1 MNDFSPSCSR
11 ARLVTAGLLLVLFS
25 GCATFR
31 SYDSEMTK
39 TLNFAAAG
47 DVDAAIKQL
56 EHNNRN
62 AHKDLLYYLELGEL
76 QRLNRRYDES
86 EKAWLEADG
95 HVLAWEKAALVNPAN
110 LLGSVTSVVLNDK
123 TLPYEGH
130 DYEKVMLTTRLA
142 LDRLARGDFDMA
154 RIDIKRTHEREA
166 VIAELRRKEQ
176 QKTEEEARKRGVK
189 SSFKELNGYPVQ
201 TIDSPEINALKNS
214 YESAF
219 SHYLAGFVYEALGEP
234 SLAAAGYRHA
244 IELQPNRPQLED
256 ALAQLDARVAGR
268 SDGHTDVLF
277 VIESGTVPARQSRQF
292 SLPFPYQGRLLIVP
306 VSFPV
311 IAPTQPPFMPAQLQI
326 SGEAPV
332 SIDTT
337 VITSMDLMARKA
349 LQEEMPGIVLRGM
362 IRSSTKAVA
371 QYQAGK
377 NDQSGLIGLAM
388 ALGSVVT
395 ESADERGW
403 RALPSQIAI
412 ARARIPSG
420 EHAITL
426 QTPEGIRS
434 TQVNLAGRYAVVGL
448 RLLRQTLFVQAAQGA
463 GLADGQHSSKDQAE
477 PAMSTGGRPETL
489 EQQPQPRES
498 SK

>member
-1 MNDFSPSCSR
+1 LNDFSPFCSCV
-11 ARLVTAGLLLVLFS
+11 RLATAALLLVMFS

-39 TLNFAAAG
+39 TINFAAAG
-47 DVDAAIKQL
+47 DVEGAIKQL
-56 EHNNRN
+56 ERNNRTG
-62 AHKDLLYYLELGEL
+62 HKDLLYFLELGEL

-86 EKAWLEADG
+86 EKAWVEADG
-95 HVLAWEKAALVNPAN
+95 HVLAWEKAALANPQQ
-110 LLGSVTSVVLNDK
+110 LLGSLTSAVLNDK

-142 LDRLARGDFDMA
+142 LDRIAQGDFDMA

-166 VIAELRRKEQ
+166 VIAELRQKEQ

-256 ALAQLDARVAGR
+256 ALAQLDARIADR
-268 SDGHTDVLF
+268 ADGYTDVLF
-277 VIESGTVPARQSRQF
+277 FIESGTAPARQSRQF
-292 SLPFPYQGRLLIVP
+292 NLPFPHNGRLLIVP

-311 IAPTQPPFMPAQLQI
+311 IAPTQPSFMPAQLQI

-332 SIDTT
+332 STT
-337 VITSMDLMARKA
+337 VITSIDLMARKA

-362 IRSSTKAVA
+362 IRSSTKAIA
-371 QYQAGK
+371 QYQVGH
-377 NDQSGLIGLAM
+377 NDQSGLVGLAV
-388 ALGSVVT
+388 ALGSIVT

-403 RALPSQIAI
+403 RTLPAQIAI

-420 EHAITL
+420 EHTISL
-426 QTPEGIRS
+426 QTPEGVRS
-434 TQVNLAGRYAVVGL
+434 TQLHLAGRYAVVGL
-448 RLLRQTLFVQAAQGA
+448 RLLRQTLFVQAVEDA
-463 GLADGQHSSKDQAE
+463 GLARGQHPSKGQAE
-477 PAMSTGGRPETL
+477 PALSTGGRPETL
-489 EQQPQPRES
+489 EPQPQPMES